1 MMRGFGL
8 RVLVVMLAGVA
19 MHAEGRA
26 ESRRVEVG
34 FASPKHQIVVKVKLG
49 KQGPFSM
56 LLDTGTNLS
65 VIDAALARRL
75 RALHEGE
82 GAGVEPTADFERTMV
97 DLRLGSL
104 RADPVPAEA
113 LDLGKISEKLGTHID
128 GVLGYSFLEGRIVQI
143 DYRRRR
149 LHFYRDTPSWSG
161 SESVELEMALAP
173 DDPTPRFAG
182 RINRRDV
189 VLLYDSGSSNPVAVV
204 GPSIESLGLK
214 AAFEAARP
222 DSAFGRAETRTGRA
236 PSVEIG
242 TFRFVDTPCVFGVS
256 GYGESWDRRAASGT
270 IGGALLQGMVVT
282 LDYPRRHIRFER

>member
-1 MMRGFGL
+1 MLRGLGL
-8 RVLVVMLAGVA
+8 SLLVVALASA
-19 MHAEGRA
+19 AALAEGRA
-26 ESRRVEVG
+26 EPRQVEVG

-65 VIDAALARRL
+65 VIDAALALRL

-82 GAGVEPTADFERTMV
+82 AAGVEPVPDYERAMV
-97 DLRLGSL
+97 DLRLGGL
-104 RADPVPAEA
+104 RAEVVPAEA
-113 LDLGKISEKLGTHID
+113 LDLGKVSEKLGTHID
-128 GVLGYSFLEGRIVQI
+128 GVLGYSFIEGRVVQI
-143 DYRRRR
+143 DYRRHR
-149 LHFYRDTPSWSG
+149 LRFYRETPSWSG
-161 SESVELEMALAP
+161 SESAELEMALGS

-189 VLLYDSGSSNPVAVV
+189 VLLYDSGASDAIALA
-204 GPSIESLGLK
+204 GPAIETLGLK
-214 AAFEAARP
+214 AAFEAARS
-222 DSAFGRAETRTGRA
+222 DSASGRPETRTGRA

-256 GYGESWDRRAASGT
+256 GYGEIWDRRTPAGT
-270 IGGALLQGMVVT
+270 IGGALLEGMVVT